1 MKTTLLAGLAALA
14 LLATGAAAN
23 PVNNGNL
30 GGDATQ
36 GQAQGQLQGQA
47 QGQTATGGAG
57 GQGGAGGAG
66 GVASAVTGA
75 SSSVASSGGNQQS
88 TVVGAQKRDP
98 VNTAWA
104 APASV
109 GDCGRSIG
117 LGGQV
122 IGFGASFS
130 IPLAAKDRERRC
142 NAALLDQLGEREAA
156 VQLLS
161 HDPEVNAAV
170 TLVRTRK
177 GAQ

>member
-1 MKTTLLAGLAALA
+1 MKTTLIVGLAALA
-14 LLATGAAAN
+14 LATGARAN

-30 GGDATQ
+30 GGDANQ
-36 GQAQGQLQGQA
+36 GQDQTQS
-47 QGQTATGGAG
+47 QTATGGTG
-57 GQGGAGGAG
+57 GQGGAGGQG

-75 SSSVASSGGNQQS
+75 SSSTSSSGGNSQS
-88 TVVGAQKRDP
+88 TLLQAQKRDP

-109 GDCGRSIG
+109 GECGRSVG
-117 LGGQV
+117 VGAQV

-177 GAQ
+177 AGQ